1 MENPLCYTGG
11 NIECTLLHF
20 QIGIL
25 IPLVF
30 FEVCWWLLAVRWDYF
45 SLFPSRYILSITM
58 IFGAT
63 VAGRGTCT
71 YDVHIWY
78 TQSIL

>member
-1 MENPLCYTGG
+1 MG
-11 NIECTLLHF
+11 NIVCSLFYF

-30 FEVCWWLLAVRWDYF
+30 FEVCWWLLAVRWDFF

-63 VAGRGTCT
+63 VAGKGTYTC
-71 YDVHIWY
+71 DVHSGWEKGV
-78 TQSIL
+78 SIKQAN